1 MTTWL
6 AGMRI
11 TAARLN
17 DHTAEST
24 TTSGLTASTGYT
36 VSSFSGR
43 KVNGLTT
50 VNIFITRSG
59 ADVTATS
66 GNIASDPQIGTL
78 PSGWRPPELVNA
90 QWGNGAADG
99 EVTIDAAGVIL
110 IRSANGNIVS
120 GTNLRI
126 YTTWISEN
134 D

>member
-1 MTTWL
+1 VTTWL

-11 TAARLN
+11 TADRLN
-17 DHTAEST
+17 DNTIRST
-24 TTSGLTASTGYT
+24 TTTGLTASTGYT
-36 VSSFSGR
+36 VSAVSGR
-43 KVNGLTT
+43 KVSGLTT

-66 GNIASDPQIGTL
+66 GNIAGDPQIGTL
-78 PSGWRPPELVNA
+78 PSGWRPPELVNI

-99 EVTIDAAGVIL
+99 EGTIDTTGAIL

-120 GTNLRI
+120 GTNLRV

-134 D
+134 A